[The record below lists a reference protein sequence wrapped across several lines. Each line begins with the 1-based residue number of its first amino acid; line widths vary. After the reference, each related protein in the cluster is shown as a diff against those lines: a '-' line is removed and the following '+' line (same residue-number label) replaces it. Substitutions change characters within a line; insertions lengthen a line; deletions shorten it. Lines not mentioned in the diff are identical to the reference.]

1 MLVEIDDEQYDD
13 LVLLSDMLNKS
24 IINIVDDAIN
34 KEIKRY
40 SFNDKLY
47 TIKAKFWS
55 NRLECTLG
63 ANKGNEIEKIFKDV
77 YVIGKTEIY
86 GSAYYKIICDGSFMT
101 VPYET
106 IIFDNE
112 DDKFVF

>member
-1 MLVEIDDEQYDD
+1 MLVELNDEQYDN
-13 LVLLSDMLNKS
+13 LVLLSGMLNKS

-40 SFNDKLY
+40 FFNDKLY
-47 TIKAKFWS
+47 TIKAKFWY
-55 NRLECTLG
+55 NRLECMLG
-63 ANKGNEIEKIFKDV
+63 ENRGNEIEKIFKDV

-86 GSAYYKIICDGSFMT
+86 GSAYYKIICECNLMT
-101 VPYET
+101 VPYAT

-112 DDKFVF
+112 DDKFGF

>member
-1 MLVEIDDEQYDD
+1 MLVEIDDEQYDN
-13 LVLLSDMLNKS
+13 LVLLSGMLNKS
-24 IINIVDDAIN
+24 IINIVDDAID

-55 NRLECTLG
+55 NRLECTLERNK
-63 ANKGNEIEKIFKDV
+63 NKGIEKIFKDV
-77 YVIGKTEIY
+77 YVIGKTKIY
-86 GSAYYKIICDGSFMT
+86 GSAYYKIICEGNLMT

-106 IIFDNE
+106 IIFNNE
-112 DDKFVF
+112 DDKFGF